1 MKTFNIQPRSVKIG
15 EIEIS
20 AVILGE
26 KGRGRT
32 QAIVPCP
39 ENASVLEPGLS
50 KTNRPRLNP
59 SSSNA
64 GWLARISTE
73 GSYVRG
79 ANGNVSAPPSMAS
92 MIQVV
97 AKGNGAFGD
106 AGRIGT
112 WVDLILAT
120 HLESFYLRVKPSRG
134 DAYILLFQ
142 EGATPAKI
150 SYSEAEALD
159 LDLYSS
165 TPTSK
170 GEMITF

>member
-1 MKTFNIQPRSVKIG
+1 MKTFNIQPRPVKIG

-20 AVILGE
+20 AVVLGE

-32 QAIVPCP
+32 QTIVPCP
-39 ENASVLEPGLS
+39 ENDLLEPGLS

-64 GWLARISTE
+64 GWLSRISTE

-79 ANGNVSAPPSMAS
+79 ANGNVSAPPSLAGMV
-92 MIQVV
+92 QVV

-120 HLESFYLRVKPSRG
+120 HLESFHIRVKPSRG

-159 LDLYSS
+159 LDLCSS
-165 TPTSK
+165 TSTSK